1 MQMTT
6 LGRGGPV
13 VSRAGLG
20 LMGMS
25 GVYGQADDQESI
37 ATIRAAA
44 DAGITLLDTGDF
56 YGMGHNEL
64 LLRDALRGRISRES
78 VFIQVK
84 FGGQRD
90 PSGAFIGQD
99 ASPGMVKTSLAYT
112 LTRLGTDYVD
122 LYQPARLDSRV
133 PIEDTVGAIAEM
145 VQAGYVRHIGLSEM
159 GADTIRRAHA
169 VHPIAALQIEYSLMS
184 RGIEAQILPTVRELG
199 ISVTAYGILSRGLLS
214 SGTARLAP
222 GDPRTRFPRFTDEN
236 HARNL
241 ELLAALEAIA
251 AEKGATAAQ
260 LAIAWVASR
269 GEDIIPLIGTKRRGR
284 LAEALSAL
292 DLTLSGDDLAAIEA
306 AVPARRGRG
315 RPVRAGRADRA
326 GQRALTRPD
335 LASVPPFPVLDR
347 KLAGGQRLARR
358 LWVQQPVQ
366 ARRYGAADQ
375 WRDDEQ
381 PYLAQGAPADDEG
394 GTEAASRV
402 HRRARDR
409 DSDEMDNHER
419 KTDDDASGGG
429 VRGLA
434 CGAKNGEDEK
444 GGHDH
449 LDQERTSR
457 VDVDMARGTPAIRP
471 QARL

>member
-1 MQMTT
+1 METTT

-25 GVYGQADDQESI
+25 GIYGEADDQESL
-37 ATIRAAA
+37 ATIHAAV

-64 LLRDALRGRISRES
+64 LLRDALRRGIPRES

-90 PSGAFIGQD
+90 PSGAFIGHD
-99 ASPGMVKTSLAYT
+99 ASPAAAKNSLAYT

-122 LYQPARLDSRV
+122 LYQPARLDPRV

-145 VQAGYVRHIGLSEM
+145 VKAGYVRHIGLSEM

-184 RGIEAQILPTVRELG
+184 RGIEAEILPTVRELG

-222 GDPRTRFPRFTDEN
+222 DDPRTRFPRFSDEN
-236 HARNL
+236 HAQNL

-251 AEKGATAAQ
+251 ERVGGGVPAGGSVTAAQ

-269 GEDIIPLIGTKRRGR
+269 GGDIIPLIGTKRRDR
-284 LAEALSAL
+284 LAEALKAL

-306 AVPARRGRG
+306 AVPADA
-315 RPVRAGRADRA
+315 VAGDR
-326 GQRALTRPD
+326 
-335 LASVPPFPVLDR
+335 
-347 KLAGGQRLARR
+347 
-358 LWVQQPVQ
+358 
-366 ARRYGAADQ
+366 Y
-375 WRDDEQ
+375 
-381 PYLAQGAPADDEG
+381 APAQVA
-394 GTEAASRV
+394 TL
-402 HRRARDR
+402 
-409 DSDEMDNHER
+409 DSER
-419 KTDDDASGGG
+419 SS
-429 VRGLA
+429 
-434 CGAKNGEDEK
+434 
-444 GGHDH
+444 
-449 LDQERTSR
+449 QS
-457 VDVDMARGTPAIRP
+457 
-471 QARL
+471 

>member
-1 MQMTT
+1 MQTTT

-25 GVYGQADDQESI
+25 GIYGQADDQESL
-37 ATIRAAA
+37 ATIHAAV

-64 LLRDALRGRISRES
+64 LLRDALRRGIRRES

-90 PSGAFIGQD
+90 PSGAFVGHD
-99 ASPGMVKTSLAYT
+99 ASPAMAKSSLAYT

-122 LYQPARLDSRV
+122 LYQPARLDPQV

-145 VQAGYVRHIGLSEM
+145 VQAGYVRHIGLSEV

-184 RGIEAQILPTVRELG
+184 RGIEAEILPAVRELG

-222 GDPRTRFPRFTDEN
+222 GDPRARFPRFSGEN

-241 ELLAALEAIA
+241 ELLASLEEIA
-251 AEKGATAAQ
+251 ARKGGGVTAAQ

-269 GEDIIPLIGTKRRGR
+269 GEDIIPLIGTKRRDR
-284 LAEALSAL
+284 LAEALRAL
-292 DLTLSGDDLAAIEA
+292 DLTLSADDLAAVEA
-306 AVPARRGRG
+306 AVPVGA
-315 RPVRAGRADRA
+315 VAGDR
-326 GQRALTRPD
+326 
-335 LASVPPFPVLDR
+335 
-347 KLAGGQRLARR
+347 
-358 LWVQQPVQ
+358 
-366 ARRYGAADQ
+366 Y
-375 WRDDEQ
+375 
-381 PYLAQGAPADDEG
+381 APAQM
-394 GTEAASRV
+394 ASLD
-402 HRRARDR
+402 A
-409 DSDEMDNHER
+409 ER
-419 KTDDDASGGG
+419 
-429 VRGLA
+429 
-434 CGAKNGEDEK
+434 
-444 GGHDH
+444 
-449 LDQERTSR
+449 
-457 VDVDMARGTPAIRP
+457 
-471 QARL
+471 